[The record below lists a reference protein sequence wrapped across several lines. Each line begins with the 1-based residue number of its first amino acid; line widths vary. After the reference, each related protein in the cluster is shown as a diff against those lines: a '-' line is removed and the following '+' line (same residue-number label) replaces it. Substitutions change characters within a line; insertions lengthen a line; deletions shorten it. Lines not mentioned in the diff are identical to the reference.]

1 VAKAWFVFALFFLLS
16 SGYSRVL
23 LASGKYGW
31 FVPGSSVKLKSV
43 LTPNLYLPYPGHW
56 RAMYWEFFGFKE
68 PPFALT
74 PNPAFLFLSAPHQEA
89 FAHLL
94 FAIENRAGFIE
105 LSGEVGTGKTTI
117 VRTLLNHLDPE
128 THRTALIFNPTL
140 SPLGLFREIN
150 AEFGLPAAGTDLQEL
165 HQALNAFLLE
175 ENRAGNTVV
184 LVIDE
189 AQNLSIEVL
198 EQIRLI
204 SNLETDRS
212 KLIQI
217 VLVGQPELRTLLA
230 RPQLRQLD
238 QRITVR
244 YHLKPMEFTDTCDY
258 IRHRIRFAAGGN
270 EPLSFSPGAV
280 EKIFRFSGGLPRLI
294 NSSCDR
300 ALLLAY
306 TSETR
311 EISPAMAA
319 ACIADLRKDSP
330 RSRGLAPKALA
341 ALLVLLSL
349 SAAAWMALPAREP
362 GQSAQMIKA
371 KVESQGK
378 GQGKEQGKGP
388 AAVPLLSRELALQGL
403 AAVSERE
410 NQRIA
415 VNAVLNAWNSPPFD
429 KESFPVAN
437 LTMLARQRG
446 MTVTRVSGDLAAL
459 ARLDAP
465 ALLQVAVPGAGTRL
479 VALTG
484 LGEGGARVVPALA
497 GRSTLTRAELSL
509 IWNGGATLF
518 WKDFHGIAARVK
530 PADKAAAVKQLQ
542 GLLKGAGC
550 YQGPLNGSLGGK
562 TAESVAEFQRKE
574 QLAVDGKARGLTL
587 LLLYRRAGGF
597 FPPSLSR
604 EGAGSLRQSRIE
616 TGLVLALSP
625 LWNRGEGSRSE
636 TGGCFARP
644 NNPPAS
650 LRSASSLFHRGDQ
663 AAQIL
668 KLAAG
673 AVAREQGR
681 QPA

>member
-1 VAKAWFVFALFFLLS
+1 
-16 SGYSRVL
+16 
-23 LASGKYGW
+23 
-31 FVPGSSVKLKSV
+31 
-43 LTPNLYLPYPGHW
+43 
-56 RAMYWEFFGFKE
+56 MYWEFFGFKE

-117 VRTLLNHLDPE
+117 VRTLLNHLDRE

-230 RPQLRQLD
+230 RPELRQLD

-244 YHLKPMEFTDTCDY
+244 YHLKSMEFTDTCDY
-258 IRHRIRFAAGGN
+258 IRHRIRFAAGGS
-270 EPLSFSPGAV
+270 EPLGFSPGAV

-306 TSETR
+306 TTETR
-311 EISPAMAA
+311 EVSPAMAA
-319 ACIADLRKDSP
+319 ACIAELRKDSP

-341 ALLVLLSL
+341 ALLVLAALL
-349 SAAAWMALPAREP
+349 AAAWMLLPE
-362 GQSAQMIKA
+362 G
-371 KVESQGK
+371 
-378 GQGKEQGKGP
+378 GP
-388 AAVPLLSRELALQGL
+388 AQAGKVAAQLKDYTKAPVAAPLFSRELALQGL
-403 AAVSERE
+403 GAVSELE
-410 NQRIA
+410 NQRVA
-415 VNAVLNAWNSPPFD
+415 VNAVLNAWNSPPFG
-429 KESFPVAN
+429 KEALQSSTLP
-437 LTMLARQRG
+437 MLARQRG
-446 MTVTRVSGDLAAL
+446 MTATRISGNLDAL

-465 ALLQVAVPGAGTRL
+465 ALLQVALPGAGSRL
-479 VALTG
+479 VALIG
-484 LGEGGARVVPALA
+484 VGKDGVRVVPALA
-497 GRSTLTRAELSL
+497 GRSTLTRAELAL

-518 WKDFHGIAARVK
+518 WKDFHGLAARTK
-530 PADKAAAVKQLQ
+530 PADKAAALKLLQ

-550 YQGPLNGSLGGK
+550 YQGPLNGSLGPK
-562 TAESVAEFQRKE
+562 TAESVAEFQRRE
-574 QLAVDGKARGLTL
+574 QLVVDGKARGLTL

-604 EGAGSLRQSRIE
+604 EGTGS
-616 TGLVLALSP
+616 
-625 LWNRGEGSRSE
+625 
-636 TGGCFARP
+636 
-644 NNPPAS
+644 
-650 LRSASSLFHRGDQ
+650 
-663 AAQIL
+663 
-668 KLAAG
+668 AG
-673 AVAREQGR
+673 AEHAGASEPGR
-681 QPA
+681 LPA